1 MPRPKNSK
9 NKIRPLRPFNPA
21 GDFNAQEA
29 REQNMIGKRLADA
42 RKRAHLTQPDVV
54 NRLALLGVTCQAQA
68 ISKWEKGE
76 TVPTAYN
83 LIALMIALE
92 IHEGFAYFSGA
103 LEENPVRL
111 NVTGMNML
119 KEYEDYLISTGKYVP
134 VERHG
139 NRHPR
144 SYYAM
149 EERLFIDQRAS
160 AGPGVTL
167 SDEEMELRSFPARTI
182 PADADFAIQIDGNS
196 MEPFYRDGQIVWI
209 KRTPELS
216 PGDVGLFIVDD
227 EGFIKVYEEEEPKEN
242 EMDEYADSDGRIRPK
257 IVLISYNEEYP
268 PRYISPNTR
277 FEIVGK
283 VVG

>member
-1 MPRPKNSK
+1 M
-9 NKIRPLRPFNPA
+9 A
-21 GDFNAQEA
+21 
-29 REQNMIGKRLADA
+29 
-42 RKRAHLTQPDVV
+42 
-54 NRLALLGVTCQAQA
+54 
-68 ISKWEKGE
+68 
-76 TVPTAYN
+76 
-83 LIALMIALE
+83 
-92 IHEGFAYFSGA
+92 
-103 LEENPVRL
+103 ENPVRL

-119 KEYEDYLISTGKYVP
+119 KEYEDYLVSTGKYVP

-227 EGFIKVYEEEEPKEN
+227 EGFIKVYEEEKPEED
-242 EMDEYADSDGRIRPK
+242 EMDEYADSDGGIRPK

-268 PRYISPNTR
+268 PRYISSNTR